1 MNKITNID
9 WSHLV
14 QPKEEYYE
22 GEIGGTRKIADAPSK
37 PCMHPEHNPPGMCVF
52 EPGAYE
58 HTCPGCG
65 KKTIFVVNGI
75 YL

>member
-9 WSHLV
+9 WSHLD
-14 QPKEEYYE
+14 QPKGEYYE
-22 GEIGGTRKIADAPSK
+22 GEIGITRKIPYAPSK

-52 EPGAYE
+52 EPGVYE